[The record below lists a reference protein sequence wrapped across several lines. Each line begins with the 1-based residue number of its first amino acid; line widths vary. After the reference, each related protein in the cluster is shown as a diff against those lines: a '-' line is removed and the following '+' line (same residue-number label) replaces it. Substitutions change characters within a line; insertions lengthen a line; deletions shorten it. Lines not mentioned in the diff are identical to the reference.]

1 MARKRVGRQS
11 FGIKNPLKVIVK
23 LADCSDLMNGAN
35 VASGVKKA
43 HGAAKKADAVKVR
56 NPIRMEN
63 NRKAAARSRA
73 NKRAQALERENT
85 ILQLRHENTKLEAK
99 VSELSHTVLALQ
111 YAAETNYGVWMDG
124 SFVV

>member
-1 MARKRVGRQS
+1 MARNKANKQS

-23 LADCSDLMNGAN
+23 LADCASLVGGAN
-35 VASGVKKA
+35 VASGSKVA
-43 HGAAKKADAVKVR
+43 QGVKVR
-56 NPIRMEN
+56 NPVRMEN

-85 ILQLRHENTKLEAK
+85 ITQLRRENTELEAK
-99 VSELSHTVLALQ
+99 VSELSRTVLALQ
-111 YAAETNYGVWMDG
+111 YAAEANYGVWMDG

>member
-1 MARKRVGRQS
+1 MAPKRAGKQS

-23 LADCSDLMNGAN
+23 VADCAVLVGGAN
-35 VASGVKKA
+35 VARGAKGARGGVKKA
-43 HGAAKKADAVKVR
+43 EGVKVR